1 MHGNVGME
9 KNQWKVQED
18 DTVIVD
24 PSDKEQAEEP
34 HNWKATGIAI
44 CAITI
49 VLLAVSTAALYL
61 RHPEDEGAYWQK
73 VSYDLNSVLD
83 TESSIFINN
92 SVSKDQWKSTRWI
105 SDRQLVYW
113 DASGG
118 LRVYRATTNQS
129 LALVPPHVVSQWRAD
144 EFWPSYDGRYVLLR
158 QHHTGDPQSEGELF
172 YGCHQPQRYY
182 AVYDTLE
189 KDLWKIRLEAEELQ
203 PTRLGFVGWAGR
215 SNRLYAIYRNR
226 IFWTSDATS
235 RSGWK
240 LRGANDDQFPSEPE
254 QDFFCTGLPDWTY
267 SEGVT
272 RWRNLMWPN
281 DGGDWLIYA
290 TLNSSQC
297 HHLDF
302 IEYLADR
309 SRASSIR
316 HAVPGGQLPEIQL
329 KLIHLESNSE
339 TQLAISQ
346 LANQRQWML
355 VQVEWLDAIGFVTAW
370 MTRNQNE
377 FRVFHCQVAAVP
389 GCSQI
394 IVEEAVAGRW
404 LASPSLYPSPSGDSG
419 FILAISNAGQAE
431 DQRLVYHKSPWHK
444 FVSVDL
450 NQLQVN
456 RILGWDEANDTTYVL
471 ATPTSEP
478 QKRHVYRVNGATTE
492 CLSCQIMA
500 DNCNFVDAKF
510 EPKNTDFYE
519 LQCLGP
525 HIPSVHVLAA
535 DDSEILATLLQVAD
549 DSELR
554 DLLEHL
560 TPTIKYLTIPLE
572 NGGVG
577 RVQLLLPR
585 SWNENVY
592 HKLRYPLI
600 IQTLDWNAGDALT
613 DQWRK
618 DWPTYFTLTR
628 QVIYARISGRDRS
641 NKYGSLQTG
650 VNDLLTVV
658 KFLMEE
664 LNHVDRQ
671 AVVLI
676 GKGIGGYLATMMMAM
691 VANEE
696 EEIFKCGIVISPT
709 TEWSIYEASIAE
721 RYLGDASDQ
730 HNYVLSKTDNHI
742 HLIKNDTIL
751 LMDSFPYNPVQHF
764 QSVKF
769 NSQLTKAG
777 TRFDYKTY
785 PQAGIKN
792 MIEYHSYLSLE
803 HFITQCLQK

>member
-9 KNQWKVQED
+9 KNQWKVAED

-24 PSDKEQAEEP
+24 PSDKEQGDEP

-49 VLLAVSTAALYL
+49 VLLAVSTAALFM
-61 RHPEDEGAYWQK
+61 RNPEDEGAYWQT

-83 TESSIFINN
+83 TETSIFISN
-92 SVSKDQWKSTRWI
+92 SMSKDQWKSTYWI

-118 LRVYRATTNQS
+118 LNVYRVATNQS
-129 LALVPPHVVSQWRAD
+129 AVLVPAHVVTQWRAD
-144 EFWPSYDGRYVLLR
+144 EYWPSYDGRYVLLR
-158 QHHTGDPQSEGELF
+158 QHHTGDSQKEGELY

-182 AVYDTLE
+182 AVYDTFE
-189 KDLWKIRLEAEELQ
+189 NDLWKIRLTADDLQ
-203 PTRLGFVGWAGR
+203 PTRLGYVAWSGR
-215 SNRLYAIYRNR
+215 SNQLYAIYRNR

-235 RSGWK
+235 RIGWQ
-240 LRGANDDQFPSEPE
+240 LRGADRTLPKEPE
-254 QDFFCTGLPDWTY
+254 QDFFCSGLPDWTY

-281 DGGDWLIYA
+281 LGGDWLIYA

-329 KLIHLESNSE
+329 KLIHLESNIESE
-339 TQLAISQ
+339 LAISQ
-346 LANQRQWML
+346 LANQRQWLL
-355 VQVEWLDAIGFVTAW
+355 VQVEWLDATGFVTAW

-377 FRVFHCQVAAVP
+377 TRVFYCQLAVAE
-389 GCSQI
+389 CSQI
-394 IVEEAVAGRW
+394 ILEEAVPGRW
-404 LASPSLYPSPSGDSG
+404 LVPPLLYPSPSGNG
-419 FILAISNAGQAE
+419 FVAISQTGQAE
-431 DQRLVYHKSPWHK
+431 DGQRLVYHRPPWHK
-444 FVSVDL
+444 FVSLDIRQIDVK
-450 NQLQVN
+450 
-456 RILGWDEANDTTYVL
+456 RIVGWHEANNTTYVL
-471 ATPTSEP
+471 GTPTNET
-478 QKRHVYRVNGATTE
+478 QKRHLYRVTDATIE
-492 CLSCQIMA
+492 CLTCHLSA

-510 EPKNTDFYE
+510 ELATLDFYE

-525 HIPSVHVLAA
+525 HIPSLHVV
-535 DDSEILATLLQVAD
+535 DSEDNEILTTLLEVD
-549 DSELR
+549 HHGGLR

-560 TPTIKYLTIPLE
+560 TPVVKYLTIPLE
-572 NGGVG
+572 NRGVG
-577 RVQLLLPR
+577 RVQLLLPGG
-585 SWNENVY
+585 WNDKIY
-592 HKLRYPLI
+592 HTLRYPLI
-600 IQTLDWNAGDALT
+600 IQTLDWDEGDALT

-618 DWPTYFTLTR
+618 DWASYFTLTR
-628 QVIYARISGRDRS
+628 QVIYARVSGRDRA
-641 NKYGSLQTG
+641 NQYGSLQTG
-650 VNDLLTVV
+650 VSDLLTIV
-658 KFLMEE
+658 KFLMAE
-664 LNHVDRQ
+664 LNHVESN

-676 GKGIGGYLATMMMAM
+676 GKGIGGYLATMMMALM
-691 VANEE
+691 ANEE
-696 EEIFKCGIVISPT
+696 EPIFKCGIVISPT
-709 TEWSIYEASIAE
+709 TDWLRYEASIAE
-721 RYLGDASDQ
+721 RYLGDAVDQ
-730 HNYVLSKTDNHI
+730 QYYVLSKTDKHI
-742 HLIKNDTIL
+742 QMIKNDTIL

-777 TRFDYKTY
+777 IRFDYKTY
-785 PQAGIKN
+785 PQAGIKK

-803 HFITQCLQK
+803 HFITQCLQNGN